1 MSRSGW
7 YRSCEWLDEAS
18 KREDLSGVF
27 FSMIDAY
34 LRRVDMSISAYLSEL
49 HKRATGGEVKN
60 GGAYYSVKKVA
71 ESKRI
76 LFPYLVDHMTEVF
89 SKEEREYLCWY
100 YVHTKKGDVR
110 RSQLL
115 ASYYDEYEGK
125 KSPKIPEMFEG
136 CSVTSKEEEEISIK
150 KLSQKEKL
158 RKEMNRK
165 EILERALAIEIA
177 EGRLHKSI
185 PYGELKATWK

>member
-1 MSRSGW
+1 MSKEGW
-7 YRSCEWLDEAS
+7 YRACTWLDEAS
-18 KREDLSGVF
+18 KRNDVSGVF
-27 FSMIDAY
+27 FGAIDSY
-34 LRRVDMSISAYLSEL
+34 LRSVDMSISAYLSEL
-49 HKRATGGEVKN
+49 HKRATGGEIKN

-71 ESKRI
+71 EGKRI
-76 LFPYLVDHMTEVF
+76 LFPYLVDNMVEVF
-89 SKEEREYLCWY
+89 SKKEREYLCWY
-100 YVHTKKGDVR
+100 YVNTKKGDVR

-115 ASYYDEYEGK
+115 ASYYDKYKGRQSPEI
-125 KSPKIPEMFEG
+125 PKIFED
-136 CSVTSKEEEEISIK
+136 CFVTSNEEEKVSVK

-185 PYGELKATWK
+185 PYDELKATWK

>member
-1 MSRSGW
+1 MGKEGW
-7 YRSCEWLDEAS
+7 YRACTWLDEAG
-18 KREDLSGVF
+18 KRNDISGVF

-49 HKRATGGEVKN
+49 HKRATGGEIKN

-71 ESKRI
+71 EGKRI

-100 YVHTKKGDVR
+100 YVNTKKGDVR

-115 ASYYDEYEGK
+115 ASYYDKYEGK

-136 CSVTSKEEEEISIK
+136 CFVTSKGEEEVSIK
-150 KLSQKEKL
+150 KLSQKERL

-177 EGRLHKSI
+177 EGRRHKSI

>member
-1 MSRSGW
+1 MSKGGW
-7 YRSCEWLDEAS
+7 YRSCTWLDEAS

-27 FSMIDAY
+27 FSMIDVY
-34 LRRVDMSISAYLSEL
+34 LRRIDMSISAYLSEL
-49 HKRATGGEVKN
+49 HKRATGKEIKN

-71 ESKRI
+71 EGKRI
-76 LFPYLVDHMTEVF
+76 LFPYLVDNMVEVF
-89 SKEEREYLCWY
+89 SKKEREYLCWY
-100 YVHTKKGDVR
+100 YVNTKKGDVR

-115 ASYYDEYEGK
+115 ASYYDKYEGRQ
-125 KSPKIPEMFEG
+125 SPEIPAIFED
-136 CSVTSKEEEEISIK
+136 CFVTSKEEEKVSVR

>member
-1 MSRSGW
+1 MSKEGW
-7 YRSCEWLDEAS
+7 YRACTWLDEAS
-18 KREDLSGVF
+18 KRNDVSGVF
-27 FSMIDAY
+27 FGAIDSY
-34 LRRVDMSISAYLSEL
+34 LRSVDMSISAYINKL
-49 HKRATGGEVKN
+49 HNRATGGEVKN

-71 ESKRI
+71 EGKRI

-115 ASYYDEYEGK
+115 ASYYDKYEGK
-125 KSPKIPEMFEG
+125 QSPKIPEMFEE
-136 CSVTSKEEEEISIK
+136 CSVTSKEDEEISIK

-165 EILERALAIEIA
+165 EILERALAIEVA

>member
-1 MSRSGW
+1 MGKEGW
-7 YRSCEWLDEAS
+7 YRACTWLDEAG
-18 KREDLSGVF
+18 KRNDVSGVF
-27 FSMIDAY
+27 FSAIDSY
-34 LRRVDMSISAYLSEL
+34 LRSVDMSISAYISLL
-49 HKRATGGEVKN
+49 HNRATGGEVKN

-115 ASYYDEYEGK
+115 ASYYDKYEGK
-125 KSPKIPEMFEG
+125 QSPEIPEMFEG
-136 CSVTSKEEEEISIK
+136 CSVTSKEYEEVSVK

-185 PYGELKATWK
+185 PYGDLKATWK

>member
-1 MSRSGW
+1 MGKEGW
-7 YRSCEWLDEAS
+7 YRACEWLDEAS

-27 FSMIDAY
+27 FGAIDTY
-34 LRRVDMSISAYLSEL
+34 LRSVDMSISAYLNKL

-71 ESKRI
+71 EGKRI

-100 YVHTKKGDVR
+100 YVNTKKGDVR

-115 ASYYDEYEGK
+115 ASYYDKYEGRQ
-125 KSPKIPEMFEG
+125 SPKIPERFED
-136 CSVTSKEEEEISIK
+136 CFVTSQEEEKVSVK

-165 EILERALAIEIA
+165 KILERALAIEIA

>member
-1 MSRSGW
+1 
-7 YRSCEWLDEAS
+7 
-18 KREDLSGVF
+18 
-27 FSMIDAY
+27 MIDAY

-49 HKRATGGEVKN
+49 HKRATGGEIKN

-71 ESKRI
+71 EGKRI

-100 YVHTKKGDVR
+100 YVNSKKGDVR

-115 ASYYDEYEGK
+115 ASYYDKYEGRQ
-125 KSPKIPEMFEG
+125 SPEIPKIFED
-136 CSVTSKEEEEISIK
+136 CFVTSKEEEKVSVK

>member
-1 MSRSGW
+1 MSREGW
-7 YRSCEWLDEAS
+7 YRSCAWLDEAS

-27 FSMIDAY
+27 FCAIDSY
-34 LRRVDMSISAYLSEL
+34 LRSVDMSISAYLNKL
-49 HKRATGGEVKN
+49 HKKATGNEIKN
-60 GGAYYSVKKVA
+60 GGAYYCVRKVA
-71 ESKRI
+71 ENKRI
-76 LFPYLVDHMTEVF
+76 LFPYLVDHMVEVF

-100 YVHTKKGDVR
+100 YVNTKKGDIR

-115 ASYYDEYEGK
+115 ASYYDKYEGRQ
-125 KSPKIPEMFEG
+125 SPEIPIIFED
-136 CSVTSKEEEEISIK
+136 CFVTSKEEEKVSVK

-158 RKEMNRK
+158 RRETNRK

-185 PYGELKATWK
+185 PYGELKDTWK

>member
-1 MSRSGW
+1 MSNGGW
-7 YRSCEWLDEAS
+7 YRSCTWLDEAS

-49 HKRATGGEVKN
+49 HKRATGKEIKN

-71 ESKRI
+71 EGKRI
-76 LFPYLVDHMTEVF
+76 LFPYLVDNMVEVF
-89 SKEEREYLCWY
+89 SKKEREYLCWY
-100 YVHTKKGDVR
+100 YVNTKKGDVR

-115 ASYYDEYEGK
+115 ASYYDKYEGRQ
-125 KSPKIPEMFEG
+125 SPEIPAIFED
-136 CSVTSKEEEEISIK
+136 CFVTSNEEEKVSVRE
-150 KLSQKEKL
+150 LSQKEKL

>member
-1 MSRSGW
+1 
-7 YRSCEWLDEAS
+7 
-18 KREDLSGVF
+18 
-27 FSMIDAY
+27 MIDAY

-49 HKRATGGEVKN
+49 HKRATGKEIKN

-71 ESKRI
+71 EGKRI

-115 ASYYDEYEGK
+115 ASYYDKYEGK
-125 KSPKIPEMFEG
+125 QSPKIPEMFEG
-136 CSVTSKEEEEISIK
+136 CSVTSKEDEEISIK

-165 EILERALAIEIA
+165 EILERALAIEVA

-185 PYGELKATWK
+185 AYGELRATWK

>member
-1 MSRSGW
+1 MSNGGW
-7 YRSCEWLDEAS
+7 YRSCTWLDEAS

-49 HKRATGGEVKN
+49 HKRATGKEIKN

-71 ESKRI
+71 EGKRI
-76 LFPYLVDHMTEVF
+76 LFPYLVDNMVEVF

-100 YVHTKKGDVR
+100 YVNTKKGDVR

-115 ASYYDEYEGK
+115 ASYYDKYEGRQ
-125 KSPKIPEMFEG
+125 SPEIPAIFED
-136 CSVTSKEEEEISIK
+136 CFVTSKEEEKVSVK

-165 EILERALAIEIA
+165 KILERALAIEIA

>member
-1 MSRSGW
+1 MSEKGW

-27 FSMIDAY
+27 FGAIDAY
-34 LRRVDMSISAYLSEL
+34 LRSVDMSISAYLSKL
-49 HKRATGGEVKN
+49 HKKATGKEIKN
-60 GGAYYSVKKVA
+60 GGAYYCVKKVA
-71 ESKRI
+71 EGKRI

-115 ASYYDEYEGK
+115 ASYYDKYEGK

-136 CSVTSKEEEEISIK
+136 CSVTSKGEEEVSIK
-150 KLSQKEKL
+150 KLSQKERL

-185 PYGELKATWK
+185 PYGDLKATWK

>member
-1 MSRSGW
+1 MNRKGW
-7 YRSCEWLDEAS
+7 YRSCAWLDEAS

-27 FSMIDAY
+27 FCAIDSY
-34 LRRVDMSISAYLSEL
+34 LRSVDMSISAYLNKL
-49 HKRATGGEVKN
+49 HKKATGKEIKN
-60 GGAYYSVKKVA
+60 GGAYYCVRKVA
-71 ESKRI
+71 ENKRI
-76 LFPYLVDHMTEVF
+76 LFPYLVDHMVEVF

-100 YVHTKKGDVR
+100 YVNTKKGDIR

-115 ASYYDEYEGK
+115 ASYYDKYEGRQ
-125 KSPKIPEMFEG
+125 SPKIPIIFED
-136 CSVTSKEEEEISIK
+136 CFVTSKEEENVSIK

>member
-1 MSRSGW
+1 MSREGW
-7 YRSCEWLDEAS
+7 YRSCAWLDEAS

-27 FSMIDAY
+27 FCAIGSY
-34 LRRVDMSISAYLSEL
+34 LRSVDMSISAYLNKL
-49 HKRATGGEVKN
+49 HKKATGKEIKN
-60 GGAYYSVKKVA
+60 GGAYYCVRKVA
-71 ESKRI
+71 ENKRI
-76 LFPYLVDHMTEVF
+76 LFPYLVDHMVEVF

-100 YVHTKKGDVR
+100 YVNTKKGNIK

-115 ASYYDEYEGK
+115 ASYYDKYEGRQ
-125 KSPKIPEMFEG
+125 SPEIPIIFED
-136 CSVTSKEEEEISIK
+136 CFVTSKEEEEVSVK

>member
-1 MSRSGW
+1 MSNGGW
-7 YRSCEWLDEAS
+7 YRSCTWLDEAS

-49 HKRATGGEVKN
+49 HKRATGKEIKN

-71 ESKRI
+71 EGKRI
-76 LFPYLVDHMTEVF
+76 LFPYLVDNMVEVF
-89 SKEEREYLCWY
+89 SKKEREYLCWY
-100 YVHTKKGDVR
+100 YVNTKKGDVR

-115 ASYYDEYEGK
+115 ARYYDKYEGRQ
-125 KSPKIPEMFEG
+125 SPEIPAVFED
-136 CSVTSKEEEEISIK
+136 CFVTSKEEEKVSVK

-165 EILERALAIEIA
+165 AILERALAIEIA

>member
-1 MSRSGW
+1 MSNGGW
-7 YRSCEWLDEAS
+7 YRSCTWLDEAS

-49 HKRATGGEVKN
+49 HKRATGKEIKN

-71 ESKRI
+71 EGKRI
-76 LFPYLVDHMTEVF
+76 LFPYLVDNMVEVF
-89 SKEEREYLCWY
+89 SKKEREYLCWY
-100 YVHTKKGDVR
+100 YVNTKKGDVR

-115 ASYYDEYEGK
+115 ASYYDKYEGRQ
-125 KSPKIPEMFEG
+125 SPEIPAIFED
-136 CSVTSKEEEEISIK
+136 CFVTSKEEEKVSVS

-185 PYGELKATWK
+185 PYGELRATWK

>member
-1 MSRSGW
+1 MSNGGW
-7 YRSCEWLDEAS
+7 YRSCTWLDEAS
-18 KREDLSGVF
+18 KRNDVSGVF
-27 FSMIDAY
+27 FGAIDSY
-34 LRRVDMSISAYLSEL
+34 LRSVDMSISAYISKL
-49 HKRATGGEVKN
+49 HNRATGKEINN

-71 ESKRI
+71 EGKRI
-76 LFPYLVDHMTEVF
+76 LFPYLVDNMVEVF
-89 SKEEREYLCWY
+89 SKKEREYLCWY
-100 YVHTKKGDVR
+100 YVNTKKGDVR

-115 ASYYDEYEGK
+115 ASYYDKYEGK

-136 CSVTSKEEEEISIK
+136 CSVTSKEDEEISIK

-185 PYGELKATWK
+185 PYGELKATWN

>member
-1 MSRSGW
+1 MSREGW
-7 YRSCEWLDEAS
+7 YRSCTWLDETS

-49 HKRATGGEVKN
+49 HKRATGKEIKN

-71 ESKRI
+71 EGKLI
-76 LFPYLVDHMTEVF
+76 LFPYLVDNMVEVF
-89 SKEEREYLCWY
+89 SKKEREYLCWY
-100 YVHTKKGDVR
+100 YVNTKKGDVR

-115 ASYYDEYEGK
+115 ASYYDKYEGRQ
-125 KSPKIPEMFEG
+125 SPEIPAIFED
-136 CSVTSKEEEEISIK
+136 CFVTSNEEEKVSVR

>member
-1 MSRSGW
+1 MSNGGW
-7 YRSCEWLDEAS
+7 YRSCTWLDEAS

-49 HKRATGGEVKN
+49 HKRATGKEIKN

-71 ESKRI
+71 EGKRI
-76 LFPYLVDHMTEVF
+76 LFPYLVDNMVEVF
-89 SKEEREYLCWY
+89 SKKEREYLCWY
-100 YVHTKKGDVR
+100 YVNTKKGDVR

-115 ASYYDEYEGK
+115 ASYYDKYEERQ
-125 KSPKIPEMFEG
+125 SPEIPAIFED
-136 CSVTSKEEEEISIK
+136 CFVTSKEEEKVSVR

-185 PYGELKATWK
+185 PYG

>member
-1 MSRSGW
+1 MSEKGW

-27 FSMIDAY
+27 FGAIDAY
-34 LRRVDMSISAYLSEL
+34 LRSVDMSISAYLSKL
-49 HKRATGGEVKN
+49 HKKATGKEIKN
-60 GGAYYSVKKVA
+60 GGAYYCVKKVA
-71 ESKRI
+71 AGKRI
-76 LFPYLVDHMTEVF
+76 LFPYLVDNMVEVF
-89 SKEEREYLCWY
+89 SKKEREYLCWY
-100 YVHTKKGDVR
+100 YVNTKKGDVR

-115 ASYYDEYEGK
+115 ASYYDKYEGRQ
-125 KSPKIPEMFEG
+125 SPEIPAIFED
-136 CSVTSKEEEEISIK
+136 CFVTSKEEEKVSVR

>member
-1 MSRSGW
+1 MSREGW
-7 YRSCEWLDEAS
+7 YRSCTWLDEAS

-49 HKRATGGEVKN
+49 HKRATGKEIKN

-71 ESKRI
+71 EGKRI
-76 LFPYLVDHMTEVF
+76 LFPYLVDNMVEVF
-89 SKEEREYLCWY
+89 SKKEREYLCWY
-100 YVHTKKGDVR
+100 YVNTKKGDVR

-115 ASYYDEYEGK
+115 GSYYDKYEGRQ
-125 KSPKIPEMFEG
+125 SPEIPAVFED
-136 CSVTSKEEEEISIK
+136 CFVTSKEEEKVSVK

>member
-1 MSRSGW
+1 MSNGGW
-7 YRSCEWLDEAS
+7 YRSCTWLDEAS

-49 HKRATGGEVKN
+49 HKRATGKETKN

-71 ESKRI
+71 EGKRI
-76 LFPYLVDHMTEVF
+76 LFPYLVDNMVEVF
-89 SKEEREYLCWY
+89 SKKEREYLCWY
-100 YVHTKKGDVR
+100 YVNTKKGDVR

-115 ASYYDEYEGK
+115 ASYYDKYEGRQ
-125 KSPKIPEMFEG
+125 SPEVPAIFED
-136 CSVTSKEEEEISIK
+136 CFVTSKEEEKISVR

>member
-1 MSRSGW
+1 
-7 YRSCEWLDEAS
+7 
-18 KREDLSGVF
+18 
-27 FSMIDAY
+27 MIDAY

-49 HKRATGGEVKN
+49 HKRVTGKEIKN

-71 ESKRI
+71 EGKRI
-76 LFPYLVDHMTEVF
+76 LFPYLVDNMVEVF
-89 SKEEREYLCWY
+89 SKKEREYLCWY
-100 YVHTKKGDVR
+100 YVNTKKGDVR

-115 ASYYDEYEGK
+115 ASYYDKYEGRQ
-125 KSPKIPEMFEG
+125 SPEIPAIFED
-136 CSVTSKEEEEISIK
+136 CFVTSNEEEKVSVR

-158 RKEMNRK
+158 RKEINRK

>member
-1 MSRSGW
+1 MSKEGW
-7 YRSCEWLDEAS
+7 YRSCAWLDEAS

-27 FSMIDAY
+27 FCAIDSY
-34 LRRVDMSISAYLSEL
+34 LRSVDMSISAYLNKL
-49 HKRATGGEVKN
+49 HKKATGKEIKN
-60 GGAYYSVKKVA
+60 GGAYYCVRKVA
-71 ESKRI
+71 ENKRI
-76 LFPYLVDHMTEVF
+76 LFPYLVDHMVEVF

-100 YVHTKKGDVR
+100 YVNTKKGDIR

-115 ASYYDEYEGK
+115 ASYYDKYEGRQ
-125 KSPKIPEMFEG
+125 SPEIPIIFED
-136 CSVTSKEEEEISIK
+136 CFVTSNEEEKVSVR

-165 EILERALAIEIA
+165 EILERALAIEVA

-185 PYGELKATWK
+185 PYDELRATWK

>member
-1 MSRSGW
+1 MSNGGW
-7 YRSCEWLDEAS
+7 YRSCTWLDEAS

-49 HKRATGGEVKN
+49 HKRATGKEIKN

-71 ESKRI
+71 EGKRI
-76 LFPYLVDHMTEVF
+76 LFPYLVDNMVEVF
-89 SKEEREYLCWY
+89 SKKEREYLCWY
-100 YVHTKKGDVR
+100 YVNTKKGDVR

-115 ASYYDEYEGK
+115 ASYYDKYGGRQ
-125 KSPKIPEMFEG
+125 SPEIPAIFED
-136 CSVTSKEEEEISIK
+136 CFVTSNEEEKVSVR

>member
-1 MSRSGW
+1 MSNGGW
-7 YRSCEWLDEAS
+7 YRSCTWLDEAS

-49 HKRATGGEVKN
+49 HKRATGKEIKN

-71 ESKRI
+71 EGKRI
-76 LFPYLVDHMTEVF
+76 LFPYLVDNMVEVF
-89 SKEEREYLCWY
+89 SNKEREYLCWY
-100 YVHTKKGDVR
+100 YVNTKKGDVR

-115 ASYYDEYEGK
+115 SSYYDKYEGRQ
-125 KSPKIPEMFEG
+125 SPEIPAIFED
-136 CSVTSKEEEEISIK
+136 CFVTSNEEEKVSVR

>member
-1 MSRSGW
+1 MSREGW
-7 YRSCEWLDEAS
+7 YRACEWLDEAS

-27 FSMIDAY
+27 FGAIDAY
-34 LRRVDMSISAYLSEL
+34 LRSVDMSISAYLSLL
-49 HKRATGGEVKN
+49 HRRATGGEVKN

-100 YVHTKKGDVR
+100 YVNTKKGYVR

-115 ASYYDEYEGK
+115 ASYYDKYEGRQ
-125 KSPKIPEMFEG
+125 SPDIPERFED
-136 CSVTSKEEEEISIK
+136 CFVTSQEEEKVSVK
-150 KLSQKEKL
+150 KLTQKEKL

-165 EILERALAIEIA
+165 KILERALAIEIA

-185 PYGELKATWK
+185 PYGELKATCK

>member
-1 MSRSGW
+1 MSKEGW
-7 YRSCEWLDEAS
+7 YRACTWLDEAS
-18 KREDLSGVF
+18 KRNDVSGVF
-27 FSMIDAY
+27 FSAMDSY
-34 LRRVDMSISAYLSEL
+34 LRSVDMSISAYIGKL
-49 HKRATGGEVKN
+49 HNRATGGEVKN

-71 ESKRI
+71 ESKHI

-115 ASYYDEYEGK
+115 ASYYDKYEGK

-136 CSVTSKEEEEISIK
+136 CSVTSEEDEEVSIN

>member
-1 MSRSGW
+1 MSKEGW
-7 YRSCEWLDEAS
+7 YRACTWLDEAS
-18 KREDLSGVF
+18 KRNDVSGVF
-27 FSMIDAY
+27 FGAIDSY
-34 LRRVDMSISAYLSEL
+34 LRSVDMSISAYIGKL
-49 HKRATGGEVKN
+49 HNRATGGEVKN

-115 ASYYDEYEGK
+115 ASYYDKYEGK
-125 KSPKIPEMFEG
+125 KSPKIPAMFEG
-136 CSVTSKEEEEISIK
+136 CSVTSKEDEEISIK

-165 EILERALAIEIA
+165 EILEMALAIEIA

>member
-1 MSRSGW
+1 MSNGGW
-7 YRSCEWLDEAS
+7 YRSCTWLDEAS

-49 HKRATGGEVKN
+49 HKRATGKEIKN

-71 ESKRI
+71 EGKRI
-76 LFPYLVDHMTEVF
+76 LFPYLVDNMVEVF
-89 SKEEREYLCWY
+89 SKKEREYLCWY
-100 YVHTKKGDVR
+100 YVNTKKGAVR

-115 ASYYDEYEGK
+115 ASYYDKYEGRQ
-125 KSPKIPEMFEG
+125 SPEIPAIFED
-136 CSVTSKEEEEISIK
+136 CFVTSKEEEKVSVR

-185 PYGELKATWK
+185 PYGDLRATWK

>member
-1 MSRSGW
+1 MSKEGW
-7 YRSCEWLDEAS
+7 YRACTWLDEAS
-18 KREDLSGVF
+18 KRNDVSGVF
-27 FSMIDAY
+27 FGAIDSY
-34 LRRVDMSISAYLSEL
+34 LRSVDMSISAYLSEL
-49 HKRATGGEVKN
+49 HKRATGKEIKN

-71 ESKRI
+71 EGERI
-76 LFPYLVDHMTEVF
+76 LFPYLVDNMVEVF
-89 SKEEREYLCWY
+89 SKKEREYLCWY
-100 YVHTKKGDVR
+100 YVNTKKGDVR

-115 ASYYDEYEGK
+115 VSYYDKYKGRQ
-125 KSPKIPEMFEG
+125 SPEIPAIFKD
-136 CSVTSKEEEEISIK
+136 CFVTSNEEEKVSVR

>member
-1 MSRSGW
+1 MSNGGW
-7 YRSCEWLDEAS
+7 YRSCTWLDEAS

-49 HKRATGGEVKN
+49 HKRATGKEIKN

-71 ESKRI
+71 EGKRI
-76 LFPYLVDHMTEVF
+76 LFPYLVDNMVEVF
-89 SKEEREYLCWY
+89 SKKEREYLCWY
-100 YVHTKKGDVR
+100 YVNTKKGDVR

-115 ASYYDEYEGK
+115 TRYYDKYEGGQ
-125 KSPKIPEMFEG
+125 SPEIPAVFED
-136 CSVTSKEEEEISIK
+136 CFVTSKEEEKVSVK

>member
-1 MSRSGW
+1 MSREGW
-7 YRSCEWLDEAS
+7 YRSCTWLDEAG
-18 KREDLSGVF
+18 KRNDVSGVF
-27 FSMIDAY
+27 FRAIDSY
-34 LRRVDMSISAYLSEL
+34 LKSVDMSISAYISML
-49 HKRATGGEVKN
+49 HNRATGGEIKN

-71 ESKRI
+71 EGKRI
-76 LFPYLVDHMTEVF
+76 LFPYLVDNMVEVF
-89 SKEEREYLCWY
+89 SKKEREYLCWY

-115 ASYYDEYEGK
+115 ASYYDKYEGRQ
-125 KSPKIPEMFEG
+125 SPEIPAIFED
-136 CSVTSKEEEEISIK
+136 CFVTSNEEEKVSVR

>member
-1 MSRSGW
+1 MSREGW
-7 YRSCEWLDEAS
+7 YRSCTWLDEAS

-49 HKRATGGEVKN
+49 HKRVTGKEIKN

-71 ESKRI
+71 EGKRI
-76 LFPYLVDHMTEVF
+76 LFPYLVDNMVEVF
-89 SKEEREYLCWY
+89 SKKEREYLCWY
-100 YVHTKKGDVR
+100 YVNTKKGDVR

-115 ASYYDEYEGK
+115 SSYYDKYEGRQ
-125 KSPKIPEMFEG
+125 SPEIPAIFED
-136 CSVTSKEEEEISIK
+136 CFVTSNEEEKVSVR

-158 RKEMNRK
+158 RKEINRK

>member
-1 MSRSGW
+1 MSNGGW
-7 YRSCEWLDEAS
+7 YRSCTWLDEAS

-49 HKRATGGEVKN
+49 HKRATGKEIKN
-60 GGAYYSVKKVA
+60 GGAYYSVKKIA
-71 ESKRI
+71 EGKRI
-76 LFPYLVDHMTEVF
+76 LFPYLVDNMVEVF

-100 YVHTKKGDVR
+100 YVNTKKGDVR

-115 ASYYDEYEGK
+115 ASYYDKYEGRQ
-125 KSPKIPEMFEG
+125 SPEIPAIFED
-136 CSVTSKEEEEISIK
+136 CFVTSKEEEKVSVK

-165 EILERALAIEIA
+165 KILERALAIEIA